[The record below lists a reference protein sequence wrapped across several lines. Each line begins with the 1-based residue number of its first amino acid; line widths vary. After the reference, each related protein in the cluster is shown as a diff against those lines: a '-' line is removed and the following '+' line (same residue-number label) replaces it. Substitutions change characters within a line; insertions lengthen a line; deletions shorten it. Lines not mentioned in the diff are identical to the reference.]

1 MATDSQ
7 LVRSLDG
14 FIKCVAEVRDK
25 WSAGTGGYA
34 DPWFRGQPDRRW
46 DLLPSLYRRDY
57 DHIRKDDILRTEE
70 EFRDEFIRRGMQ
82 LAGER
87 QPTDEW
93 GWYFLQRHYGC
104 PTRLLDWSDSALVAL
119 FFAINS
125 NEPED
130 IAVTSVPCVWALDPW
145 WLNRIS
151 LGHDS
156 VIGVGPT
163 WPQSA
168 RYLPRLYGRRRVAR
182 LPAAIDPPHIAAR
195 VAVQRSRFTVHGTER
210 AGMEVVSRR
219 KGARLLR
226 IDIKKDAV
234 DRVRLDLMTCG
245 ITEAVLFPDLGGL
258 ARDLRRDH
266 HTLVF

>member
-1 MATDSQ
+1 
-7 LVRSLDG
+7 
-14 FIKCVAEVRDK
+14 
-25 WSAGTGGYA
+25 
-34 DPWFRGQPDRRW
+34 
-46 DLLPSLYRRDY
+46 
-57 DHIRKDDILRTEE
+57 
-70 EFRDEFIRRGMQ
+70 MQ

-130 IAVTSVPCVWALDPW
+130 IEVTSIPCVWVLDPW

-151 LGHDS
+151 IDHDS
-156 VIGVGPT
+156 VIGVGPMWT
-163 WPQSA
+163 QSA
-168 RYLPRLYGRRRVAR
+168 RYLPPLYGSRRVPR
-182 LPAAIDPPHIAAR
+182 LPAAIDPPHLAQR
-195 VAVQRSRFTVHGTER
+195 VAVQRSRFTVHGTDP
-210 AGMEVVSRR
+210 AGMEVVARR
-219 KGARLLR
+219 RRARLLR
-226 IDIKKDAV
+226 IDIEKDAV
-234 DRVRLDLMTCG
+234 DRVRLDLITCG